1 MLGDQECSPQNLKH
15 MRAFYIAWKAEI
27 QNLQQPVGDLP
38 IKFCV
43 CPCVSAVKEII
54 KLRKGVT
61 MAIQEGKT
69 APAFTLP
76 DQNGNKVALKDF
88 KGKNVILFFYPKDN
102 TSGWTKEAQEFRD
115 LMGEFQKKDVVI
127 LGISPDSEASHQK
140 FIAQNDLPFTLL
152 CDPEKK
158 VMTQY
163 EAFGEK
169 KMYGKVVMGVIRSTV
184 WVGPDGKVKKHW
196 RKVAKAADHP
206 HKVLEALQA

>member
-1 MLGDQECSPQNLKH
+1 M
-15 MRAFYIAWKAEI
+15 
-27 QNLQQPVGDLP
+27 
-38 IKFCV
+38 
-43 CPCVSAVKEII
+43 
-54 KLRKGVT
+54 T
-61 MAIQEGKT
+61 IQEGKT

-88 KGKNVILFFYPKDN
+88 RGKNLILFFYPKDN
-102 TSGWTKEAQEFRD
+102 TSGWTKEAREFRD
-115 LMGEFQKKDVVI
+115 LMGEFQKKDIVI
-127 LGISPDSEASHQK
+127 LGISPDGEASHQK

-206 HKVLEALQA
+206 HKVLEAVQA